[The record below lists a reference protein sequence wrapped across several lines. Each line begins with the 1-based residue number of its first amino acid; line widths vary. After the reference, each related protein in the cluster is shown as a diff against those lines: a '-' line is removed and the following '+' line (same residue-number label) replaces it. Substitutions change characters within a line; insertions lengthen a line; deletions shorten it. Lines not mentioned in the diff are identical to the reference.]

1 MSDYR
6 INVRFHADV
15 PAEKKAAEYLQTLN
29 KSRNKFIVDAVIAY
43 MNKES
48 TDNETLLENI
58 RQIFREEVQTV
69 AIVSAPPTAV
79 AATVELTEEQK
90 AENAKNVL
98 ADLEMF
104 GWAKIGDFGSKSIF
118 TAFAVSKWL
127 NAPNQEHG
135 ITVSFAP
142 SRCKSRRME
151 GIRQRARVLHR
162 NKQDICVPNVA
173 CRHKSYGGLF
183 RGYP

>member
-6 INVRFHADV
+6 INIRFHADV
-15 PAEKKAAEYLQTLN
+15 PAEKKAAEYLQNLN

-43 MNKES
+43 MNKENS
-48 TDNETLLENI
+48 DNETLLESI

-69 AIVSAPPTAV
+69 AMVSTPPTAV
-79 AATVELTEEQK
+79 AATAELTEEQK

-104 GWAKIGDFGSKSIF
+104 GWAKIAVFGSK
-118 TAFAVSKWL
+118 
-127 NAPNQEHG
+127 EHFHR
-135 ITVSFAP
+135 INCVKVAQCTKPRERYTSELRSLTVQVTENGRYTLKA
-142 SRCKSRRME
+142 C
-151 GIRQRARVLHR
+151 VLHR

-173 CRHKSYGGLF
+173 CRHKSSGGLF
-183 RGYP
+183 RG

>member
-43 MNKES
+43 MNKENS
-48 TDNETLLENI
+48 DNETLLESI

-69 AIVSAPPTAV
+69 AMVSTPPTAV
-79 AATVELTEEQK
+79 AVMAELTEEQK
-90 AENAKNVL
+90 AENAKSVP

-104 GWAKIGDFGSKSIF
+104 G
-118 TAFAVSKWL
+118 
-127 NAPNQEHG
+127 
-135 ITVSFAP
+135 
-142 SRCKSRRME
+142 
-151 GIRQRARVLHR
+151 
-162 NKQDICVPNVA
+162 
-173 CRHKSYGGLF
+173 
-183 RGYP
+183 

>member
-6 INVRFHADV
+6 INVRFHDNV

-43 MNKES
+43 MNKEIS
-48 TDNETLLENI
+48 DNETLLESI

-69 AIVSAPPTAV
+69 AMVSVPPIAV
-79 AATVELTEEQK
+79 AVTTELTEEQK

-104 GWAKIGDFGSKSIF
+104 G
-118 TAFAVSKWL
+118 
-127 NAPNQEHG
+127 
-135 ITVSFAP
+135 
-142 SRCKSRRME
+142 
-151 GIRQRARVLHR
+151 
-162 NKQDICVPNVA
+162 
-173 CRHKSYGGLF
+173 
-183 RGYP
+183 

>member
-6 INVRFHADV
+6 INVRFHTDV

-48 TDNETLLENI
+48 SDNETLLESI

-69 AIVSAPPTAV
+69 AVVSAPPAAV
-79 AATVELTEEQK
+79 AATPELTEEQK

-104 GWAKIGDFGSKSIF
+104 
-118 TAFAVSKWL
+118 
-127 NAPNQEHG
+127 
-135 ITVSFAP
+135 
-142 SRCKSRRME
+142 C
-151 GIRQRARVLHR
+151 
-162 NKQDICVPNVA
+162 
-173 CRHKSYGGLF
+173 
-183 RGYP
+183 

>member
-6 INVRFHADV
+6 INVRFHDNV

-48 TDNETLLENI
+48 ADNETLLESI

-69 AIVSAPPTAV
+69 AVLSALPTAV
-79 AATVELTEEQK
+79 AVTAELTEEQK
-90 AENAKNVL
+90 TENVKNVL

-104 GWAKIGDFGSKSIF
+104 G
-118 TAFAVSKWL
+118 
-127 NAPNQEHG
+127 
-135 ITVSFAP
+135 
-142 SRCKSRRME
+142 
-151 GIRQRARVLHR
+151 
-162 NKQDICVPNVA
+162 
-173 CRHKSYGGLF
+173 
-183 RGYP
+183 

>member
-6 INVRFHADV
+6 INVRFHTDV
-15 PAEKKAAEYLQTLN
+15 PAEKNAAEYLQTLN

-48 TDNETLLENI
+48 TDNETLLESI

-69 AIVSAPPTAV
+69 AVVSAPP
-79 AATVELTEEQK
+79 ATVTVTAELTEEQK

-104 GWAKIGDFGSKSIF
+104 G
-118 TAFAVSKWL
+118 
-127 NAPNQEHG
+127 
-135 ITVSFAP
+135 
-142 SRCKSRRME
+142 
-151 GIRQRARVLHR
+151 
-162 NKQDICVPNVA
+162 
-173 CRHKSYGGLF
+173 
-183 RGYP
+183 

>member
-6 INVRFHADV
+6 INVRFHSDV
-15 PAEKKAAEYLQTLN
+15 PSEVQAAEYLKTLN

-48 TDNETLLENI
+48 VNYENLLESI

-69 AIVSAPPTAV
+69 AVVSAPP
-79 AATVELTEEQK
+79 ATVTVTAELTEEQK

-104 GWAKIGDFGSKSIF
+104 G
-118 TAFAVSKWL
+118 
-127 NAPNQEHG
+127 
-135 ITVSFAP
+135 
-142 SRCKSRRME
+142 
-151 GIRQRARVLHR
+151 
-162 NKQDICVPNVA
+162 
-173 CRHKSYGGLF
+173 
-183 RGYP
+183 

>member
-6 INVRFHADV
+6 INVRFHTDV
-15 PAEKKAAEYLQTLN
+15 PAEKKAVEYLQTLN

-58 RQIFREEVQTV
+58 RQIFREEVKTV
-69 AIVSAPPTAV
+69 AVVSAPPAVVAVTA
-79 AATVELTEEQK
+79 ELTEDQK

-104 GWAKIGDFGSKSIF
+104 G
-118 TAFAVSKWL
+118 
-127 NAPNQEHG
+127 
-135 ITVSFAP
+135 
-142 SRCKSRRME
+142 
-151 GIRQRARVLHR
+151 
-162 NKQDICVPNVA
+162 
-173 CRHKSYGGLF
+173 
-183 RGYP
+183 

>member
-15 PAEKKAAEYLQTLN
+15 PAEKTAAEYLQTLN

-48 TDNETLLENI
+48 ADNETLLESI

-69 AIVSAPPTAV
+69 AVVSAPPNTVAVTA
-79 AATVELTEEQK
+79 ELTEEQK

-104 GWAKIGDFGSKSIF
+104 G
-118 TAFAVSKWL
+118 
-127 NAPNQEHG
+127 
-135 ITVSFAP
+135 
-142 SRCKSRRME
+142 
-151 GIRQRARVLHR
+151 
-162 NKQDICVPNVA
+162 
-173 CRHKSYGGLF
+173 
-183 RGYP
+183 

>member
-6 INVRFHADV
+6 INVRFHDNV

-48 TDNETLLENI
+48 INNNTLLENI

-69 AIVSAPPTAV
+69 AVVSAPP
-79 AATVELTEEQK
+79 ATVTVTAELTEEQK

-104 GWAKIGDFGSKSIF
+104 G
-118 TAFAVSKWL
+118 
-127 NAPNQEHG
+127 
-135 ITVSFAP
+135 
-142 SRCKSRRME
+142 
-151 GIRQRARVLHR
+151 
-162 NKQDICVPNVA
+162 
-173 CRHKSYGGLF
+173 
-183 RGYP
+183 

>member
-48 TDNETLLENI
+48 ADNETLLESI

-69 AIVSAPPTAV
+69 AMVSAPPTTVV
-79 AATVELTEEQK
+79 ATAELTEEQK

-104 GWAKIGDFGSKSIF
+104 G
-118 TAFAVSKWL
+118 
-127 NAPNQEHG
+127 
-135 ITVSFAP
+135 
-142 SRCKSRRME
+142 
-151 GIRQRARVLHR
+151 
-162 NKQDICVPNVA
+162 
-173 CRHKSYGGLF
+173 
-183 RGYP
+183 

>member
-43 MNKES
+43 MNNES
-48 TDNETLLENI
+48 SDNETLLKSI

-69 AIVSAPPTAV
+69 AVASAPPTAV
-79 AATVELTEEQK
+79 AVTTELTEEQK
-90 AENAKNVL
+90 AKNAKNVL

-104 GWAKIGDFGSKSIF
+104 G
-118 TAFAVSKWL
+118 
-127 NAPNQEHG
+127 
-135 ITVSFAP
+135 
-142 SRCKSRRME
+142 
-151 GIRQRARVLHR
+151 
-162 NKQDICVPNVA
+162 
-173 CRHKSYGGLF
+173 
-183 RGYP
+183 